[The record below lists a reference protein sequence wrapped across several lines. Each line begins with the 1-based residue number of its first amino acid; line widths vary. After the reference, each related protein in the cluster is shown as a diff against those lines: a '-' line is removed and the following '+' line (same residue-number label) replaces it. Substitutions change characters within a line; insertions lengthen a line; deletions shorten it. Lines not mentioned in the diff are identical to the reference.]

1 MLEII
6 EKSYPIEATAQDVAE
21 DITPL
26 WDWYKVETSE
36 TSIKFYVHETAYLE
50 IVKEETKSPYLQ
62 TISNGFVL
70 VETGTINWASSR
82 YLHVH
87 IAKTNVSVVVQSE
100 ICPAGAIAPST
111 TMNMTIISNATN
123 HYTGIIIPVISV
135 LTNIMNSTSTSNNR
149 PYICSPE
156 IVENAIVYT
165 DGILYGL
172 GANKMVLVP
181 FFSDVSQ
188 CTLNGVYLCVRR
200 MTTEL
205 YRGECMLS
213 GRKAYMNGWIM
224 IPCE

>member
-50 IVKEETKSPYLQ
+50 IVKEESHSPYLQ
-62 TISNGFVL
+62 SVSNGFVL
-70 VETGTINWASSR
+70 VDTVGRNYISSR
-82 YLHVH
+82 YLYVH
-87 IAKTNVSVVVQSE
+87 IAKTNFGVVIQSS
-100 ICPAGAIAPST
+100 INPANTISAEKTAGMI
-111 TMNMTIISNATN
+111 IISNATN
-123 HYTGIIIPVISV
+123 HYTGVITPVISV
-135 LTNIMNSTSTSNNR
+135 LHTVSNQTGTAYNK

-156 IVENAIVYT
+156 IIENQIVYT